1 MVDDNNFD
9 PVAAGLE
16 ANRKEAE
23 PCTIVIFGASGDLTA
38 RKLIPALY
46 HLYVEGQMPESF
58 RVLGFARRE
67 KTDESWRAEMRE
79 GLEKYSRSQAVDEV
93 QWAQF
98 AANLG
103 YHRGDLTDPAAYTGM
118 AERLK
123 GYDDPQ
129 LSNNLVFYLA
139 ISPSLF
145 GEVVDHLHEAKL
157 LERAEEEDEFWQRV
171 VVEKPF
177 GHDLESA
184 HVLNNHLL
192 RHARERQIFRI
203 DHYLGK
209 ETVQNIMMFRFS
221 NAIFEQLWNRETIEH
236 IQITVSE
243 DIGVGSRGGYFEEAG
258 TMRDMMQNHL
268 LQILSLVAMEPPPTL
283 AAEDVRNEKVKALK
297 SIRAMTPENVAK
309 QVVRG
314 QYFAGTVNGDNRAGY
329 RQEDRVNPESNVETY
344 VALKLFIDNWRWSGV
359 PFYLRT
365 GKNLPMRASEVRV
378 QFRPTPNVLF
388 AAWLPFFPRPSC
400 RWIRRLPCPVGRPD
414 STIAWHPGATVGSP
428 RRGLVWHPVLWA
440 VLDHRPW
447 LGRRRQSVGR
457 SRRGLVVRLFRRP
470 GPPRPFVGPGWRL
483 AERPR
488 RQLRPRGCQFVRL
501 VGPPDRPRLAW
512 PWRRL
517 AMIRPWQMCRL
528 ERPAER
534 LPSCPLPPLEFFV
547 PHHSTRPSWFPV
559 PSRAVGFPP
568 YRERRQ
574 PVALDLRGA
583 EGWRVMVVSGPQRVV
598 PEPRQNPQGPAGN
611 FPRWLRRCSAVPP
624 AFAGCS

>member
-16 ANRKEAE
+16 ANRKAAE

-145 GEVVDHLHEAKL
+145 GEVVDHLHEANL

-388 AAWLPFFPRPSC
+388 AAQGNLDLMPNALTIRLQPDEGISLRFNGKVPGNSISARPV
-400 RWIRRLPCPVGRPD
+400 RMHFGYDTEFGAYTPEAYERLLLEAMAGDATLFIRRDEVE
-414 STIAWHPGATVGSP
+414 TAWKIVDDIRAAWGDEPLANREFYAAGSWGP
-428 RRGLVWHPVLWA
+428 EAADELLAKDGYTWHDP
-440 VLDHRPW
+440 
-447 LGRRRQSVGR
+447 Q
-457 SRRGLVVRLFRRP
+457 
-470 GPPRPFVGPGWRL
+470 
-483 AERPR
+483 
-488 RQLRPRGCQFVRL
+488 
-501 VGPPDRPRLAW
+501 
-512 PWRRL
+512 
-517 AMIRPWQMCRL
+517 
-528 ERPAER
+528 PAK
-534 LPSCPLPPLEFFV
+534 
-547 PHHSTRPSWFPV
+547 
-559 PSRAVGFPP
+559 
-568 YRERRQ
+568 
-574 PVALDLRGA
+574 
-583 EGWRVMVVSGPQRVV
+583 
-598 PEPRQNPQGPAGN
+598 
-611 FPRWLRRCSAVPP
+611 
-624 AFAGCS
+624 